1 MKLTDKRFWMWE
13 VTVTLLLSAMPL
25 IMYGEN
31 FIGIMLIILSYAIA
45 CAICLLF
52 TSRCSI
58 IFTWFMVFCAS
69 SGAYL
74 IDIILIDN
82 FRLVKME
89 SYPLIVGQMYL
100 FPICSLA
107 WGLICLLGGI
117 IMSKT
122 NKRLNQGKRTDDKQD

>member
-1 MKLTDKRFWMWE
+1 
-13 VTVTLLLSAMPL
+13 
-25 IMYGEN
+25 
-31 FIGIMLIILSYAIA
+31 
-45 CAICLLF
+45 
-52 TSRCSI
+52 
-58 IFTWFMVFCAS
+58 MVFCAS